1 MAVEIVHNGKKDPL
15 DVLYHFEEE
24 EIIQTSPTAYGF
36 PQNTPSKINLFNKT
50 YIPRK
55 IHITSPMHKVPSL
68 KSDGE
73 LVIECDFKEIH
84 KLYICTGLIFNNSED
99 LVFPLEKPNLEIVI
113 TKCKK
118 NHIYQTKGGNYVCV
132 CSNALNVGGEKP
144 EIKTNAKDSYKEI
157 IDADTFDVIS
167 IITTTADSQIK
178 KVESKT
184 SNVQFKKMLFEQ
196 YHENSVQEGFHTL
209 EGDGTYMECKL
220 LEEDANNTSE
230 VYEDVAVVPLKT
242 NTYER
247 GMVTFS
253 HFLHF
258 FLVSLGAGIGFPQLL
273 VTLFKK
279 DDFKDP
285 ASNKLN
291 IVYYGVAYFSLVCF
305 FLVGIII
312 MVVGL
317 ADPKF
322 TKTQNN
328 NNQIEQGS
336 VLATVGF
343 YFILMHCS
351 FALGM
356 FTFKKFGSLLSDKRF
371 DEMFENQHLDG
382 SFYNLLDGLK

>member
-24 EIIQTSPTAYGF
+24 EIIQTSPIAYGF

-50 YIPRK
+50 YKPLK
-55 IHITSPMHKVPSL
+55 LHITSPMHKIPSL
-68 KSDGE
+68 KSDCE
-73 LVIECDFKEIH
+73 LIIECVFKEIH
-84 KLYICTGLIFNNSED
+84 KLYICTGLIFNNSDD
-99 LVFPLEKPNLEIVI
+99 LVFPLEKPNLEIVT

-196 YHENSVQEGFHTL
+196 YHDYSIQEGFHTL
-209 EGDGTYMECKL
+209 DGSGSYMECKL

-273 VTLFKK
+273 VTLFEKE
-279 DDFKDP
+279 DFKDP
-285 ASNKLN
+285 AGKPNSL
-291 IVYYGVAYFSLVCF
+291 YYGVAYFSLVCF
-305 FLVGIII
+305 FLIGLIV
-312 MVVGL
+312 MLVGL
-317 ADPKF
+317 ADPRF
-322 TKTQNN
+322 TKAQVNDK
-328 NNQIEQGS
+328 QIKQGS

-343 YFILMHCS
+343 YLILVHCS

-356 FTFKKFGSLLSDKRF
+356 FTFKKFGTLLGEKFAD
-371 DEMFENQHLDG
+371 MFHHENLGG